1 MTLSEY
7 MAQHRLKD
15 EDMAAKLGCERTYV
29 LKLRHGKQK
38 PSLTLACAISELTEG
53 AVQPADWLD
62 LSDEAA

>member
-1 MTLSEY
+1 
-7 MAQHRLKD
+7 
-15 EDMAAKLGCERTYV
+15 MAAKLGCERTYV